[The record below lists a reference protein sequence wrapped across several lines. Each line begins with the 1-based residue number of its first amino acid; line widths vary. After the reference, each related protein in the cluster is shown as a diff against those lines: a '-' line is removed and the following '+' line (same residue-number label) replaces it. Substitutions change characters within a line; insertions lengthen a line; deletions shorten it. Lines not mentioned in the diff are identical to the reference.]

1 VNLTRFD
8 VLLIYFSATSID
20 VERLFSKG
28 RLILSH
34 VRNRL
39 SAGTTRELLCL
50 NNWTGQGLVKMED
63 LKEAARLPDVLD
75 DSPGDDEHEFHIL
88 L

>member
-1 VNLTRFD
+1 VFPKWLDIF
-8 VLLIYFSATSID
+8 LIHCLATSID

-50 NNWTGQGLVKMED
+50 NNWGTQGLVKMVD
-63 LKEAARLPDVLD
+63 LNEVAKLPEVLD
-75 DSPGDDEHEFHIL
+75 DDASEAEDSFDMVL
-88 L
+88 

>member
-1 VNLTRFD
+1 LKTITCLSNTYYL
-8 VLLIYFSATSID
+8 ATSID

-39 SAGTTRELLCL
+39 SAGTIRELLCL
-50 NNWTGQGLVKMED
+50 NNWSTQGLVKMED
-63 LKEAARLPDVLD
+63 LKAAATLPEVLD
-75 DSPGDDEHEFHIL
+75 GDGADNDFDMF
-88 L
+88 

>member
-1 VNLTRFD
+1 MITCLSHTYY
-8 VLLIYFSATSID
+8 LATSID

-39 SAGTTRELLCL
+39 SAGSIRELLCL
-50 NNWTGQGLVKMED
+50 NNWSTQGLVKMED
-63 LKEAARLPDVLD
+63 LKAAVTLPEVLD
-75 DSPGDDEHEFHIL
+75 GDGADNDFDMF
-88 L
+88 